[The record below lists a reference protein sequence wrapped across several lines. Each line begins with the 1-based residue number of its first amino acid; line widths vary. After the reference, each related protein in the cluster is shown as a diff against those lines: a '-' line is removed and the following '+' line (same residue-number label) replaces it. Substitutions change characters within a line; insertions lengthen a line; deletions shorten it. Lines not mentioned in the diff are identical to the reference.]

1 MAVLESITGIINSPS
16 YLMRT
21 RMNQFCL
28 GKTLGEMRWRKE
40 DDCKCRESK
49 NNLAP
54 IKWVERL
61 DYHRQ
66 NMTDRLP
73 ISGRKYKM
81 LVEKCKPLGKTVLIE
96 ILKLKNARMK
106 VIIVSAA
113 SAERLVLSWWLAPCL
128 DRLQMKTINP
138 CRSPV
143 IMCYFLNTLP
153 PPVSGGPASA
163 RLGRIL
169 FQFKLNI

>member
-1 MAVLESITGIINSPS
+1 
-16 YLMRT
+16 MRT

-106 VIIVSAA
+106 VIIVVSA
-113 SAERLVLSWWLAPCL
+113 SARAACIVLVVQDQLPCL
-128 DRLQMKTINP
+128 DRIQMKTINP
-138 CRSPV
+138 CRSPI

>member
-106 VIIVSAA
+106 VIIV
-113 SAERLVLSWWLAPCL
+113 E
-128 DRLQMKTINP
+128 
-138 CRSPV
+138 
-143 IMCYFLNTLP
+143 
-153 PPVSGGPASA
+153 PASTGA
-163 RLGRIL
+163 ACIVLMVQVCSHVWTGYKWRPLTLAGHPLLCAIFLIL
-169 FQFKLNI
+169 CLHHRQ